1 MEKDISRQSVNQ
13 IFIVLWLKA
22 LFLNQS
28 FGITLGS
35 LGKTLENN
43 LLIILNF
50 SLINIECNTVM
61 DKTGVSRG
69 NFVLKDFTRYLFILK
84 GFYINIKGFTVF
96 RGHCQL

>member
-35 LGKTLENN
+35 LGKPLENN

-50 SLINIECNTVM
+50 SLFNIESNTVM
-61 DKTGVSRG
+61 DKTGVLRG
-69 NFVLKDFTRYLFILK
+69 NFVLKDFTSYLLFCM
-84 GFYINIKGFTVF
+84 YIP
-96 RGHCQL
+96 

>member
-35 LGKTLENN
+35 LGKTLKIYENN
-43 LLIILNF
+43 LLMILNWG
-50 SLINIECNTVM
+50 SNI
-61 DKTGVSRG
+61 
-69 NFVLKDFTRYLFILK
+69 
-84 GFYINIKGFTVF
+84 
-96 RGHCQL
+96 